1 MQKKACFSVTDYGV
15 VPNQE
20 DYQDAYIQQALGA
33 CFLAGGGEVIIP
45 TGTYRVRGLRLR
57 SNTTL
62 HLLEDCILEG
72 SRDPE
77 AYFILE
83 KDTVEPVDPAE
94 ISHAAWRSV
103 DDDPAFPFFKTKG
116 SRWNNALIRLYRD
129 HNVAIIGETGS
140 AIDGRN
146 CYDPQ
151 GEEHYR
157 GPHGISAIDCRG
169 LVLSGYTAQNTGN
182 WAHCIT
188 GCSNVRVDGITCLA
202 GHDGVH
208 ITSCED
214 VVFRRCGFYTGDDC
228 VAGFNNRNV
237 LVTDCAVNA
246 ACSAFRFGGTNVLIT
261 DCRIFAPAKYFF
273 RGTLT
278 QEEKAS
284 GVLANDAPS
293 MQKHRRDNMLSV
305 FTYYADHSTVI
316 TNPGTNI
323 TVRDCEIGG
332 ADRFLHF
339 NYSGNETW
347 QNNRPLLDIRF
358 ENIRAENIRMPLT
371 AYGDPEAPVKVAFE
385 NLDFSFRE
393 GADNTPFMHVAN
405 YRQIVLRHVCIRN
418 THAQPLI
425 KSWSKEGEGT
435 FEFDDLTCA
444 IPQDQLVSYTD
455 EPFICQPI

>member
-1 MQKKACFSVTDYGV
+1 MLKENVFSVTDYGAE
-15 VPNQE
+15 PNSST
-20 DYQDAYIQQALGA
+20 YQDIYIQKALDA
-33 CFLAGGGEVIIP
+33 CFLAGGGEVTVP
-45 TGTYRVRGLRLR
+45 AGTYRVRGLRLR

-83 KDTVEPVDPAE
+83 RDSVEPVDPAE
-94 ISHAAWRSV
+94 ISHNAWLSA
-103 DDDPAFPFFKTKG
+103 DDDPAFTFFKTKG
-116 SRWNNALIRLYRD
+116 SRWNNALIRIYRAQ
-129 HNVAIIGETGS
+129 NAAIVGEKG
-140 AIDGRN
+140 AVIDGRN
-146 CYDPQ
+146 CYDPN

-157 GPHGISAIDCRG
+157 GPHGISAIDCHG
-169 LVLSGYTAQNTGN
+169 LTFSGYTAQNTGN

-188 GCSNVRVDGITCLA
+188 NCSNVRVNNLTCLA

-208 ITSCED
+208 ITSCKD
-214 VVFRRCGFYTGDDC
+214 VIIKRCGFYTGDDC

-237 LVTDCAVNA
+237 LVTDCEINT

-261 DCRIFAPAKYFF
+261 DCHIFAPAKYFF
-273 RGTLT
+273 RGAMT
-278 QEEKAS
+278 QEEKES
-284 GVLANDAPS
+284 GILANDAPS
-293 MQKHRRDNMLSV
+293 MQEHKRDNMLSV

-323 TVRDCEIGG
+323 TVRDCEIDG

-358 ENIRAENIRMPLT
+358 ENIRAENICMPLT
-371 AYGDPEAPVKVAFE
+371 AYGDKDAPVEIILE
-385 NLDFSFRE
+385 NLDFSFRKGFE
-393 GADNTPFMHVAN
+393 DTPFMHVAN
-405 YRQIVLRHVCIRN
+405 FRQIVLRHVCIRN
-418 THAQPLI
+418 ARAQQLI
-425 KSWSKEGEGT
+425 KSWSKKGEGA
-435 FEFDDLTCA
+435 FVFDDLTCD
-444 IPQDQLVSYTD
+444 IPQDRLVVHTD

>member
-1 MQKKACFSVTDYGV
+1 MLKENVFSVTDYGA
-15 VPNQE
+15 VPNSST
-20 DYQDAYIQQALGA
+20 YQDIYIQKALDA
-33 CFLAGGGEVIIP
+33 CFFAGGGEVTVP
-45 TGTYRVRGLRLR
+45 AGTYRVRGLRLR

-77 AYFILE
+77 AYFVLE
-83 KDTVEPVDPAE
+83 KDSVEPVDPAE
-94 ISHAAWRSV
+94 ISHNAWLSA
-103 DDDPAFPFFKTKG
+103 DDDPAFTFFKTKG
-116 SRWNNALIRLYRD
+116 SRWNNALIRIYRA
-129 HNVAIIGETGS
+129 HNAAIVGEKG
-140 AIDGRN
+140 AVIDGRN
-146 CYDPQ
+146 CYDPN

-157 GPHGISAIDCRG
+157 GPHGISAIDCHG
-169 LVLSGYTAQNTGN
+169 LTFSGYTARNTGN

-188 GCSNVRVDGITCLA
+188 DCSNVRVDNLTCLA

-214 VVFRRCGFYTGDDC
+214 VIIKHCGFYTGDDC
-228 VAGFNNRNV
+228 VAGFNNKNV
-237 LVTDCAVNA
+237 LVTDCEINT

-273 RGTLT
+273 RGAMT
-278 QEEKAS
+278 QEEKES
-284 GVLANDAPS
+284 GILANDAPS
-293 MQKHRRDNMLSV
+293 MQEHKRDNMLSV

-323 TVRDCEIGG
+323 TVRDCEIDG

-358 ENIRAENIRMPLT
+358 ENIRAENICMPMT
-371 AYGDPEAPVKVAFE
+371 AYGDKDAPVEVIFE
-385 NLDFSFRE
+385 NLDFSFRKGFE
-393 GADNTPFMHVAN
+393 DTPFMHVAN
-405 YRQIVLRHVCIRN
+405 FRQIVLRHVCIRN
-418 THAQPLI
+418 AHAQQLI
-425 KSWSKEGEGT
+425 KNWSKKGEGA
-435 FEFDDLTCA
+435 FVFDDLTCD
-444 IPQDQLVSYTD
+444 IPQDRLVVHTD